1 MPNLSPQTRRWVYSV
16 GLAAIPLLVF
26 YGAIEREAAPLWI
39 AAVGAILGNGLAL
52 ANVADP
58 APSDETQE
66 AGE

>member
-1 MPNLSPQTRRWVYSV
+1 
-16 GLAAIPLLVF
+16 VF